1 MNNLDEHDIL
11 IRLGSKVEVLE
22 ETLKELKTEFK
33 DLKEDA
39 KVQKDLLTKI
49 VERLNGGWY
58 VMTAIGGI
66 ALWASGI
73 LKGIGSYFG
82 AK

>member
-49 VERLNGGWY
+49 VESLMVVG
-58 VMTAIGGI
+58 M
-66 ALWASGI
+66 
-73 LKGIGSYFG
+73 
-82 AK
+82 